1 MRAFGCMTRAV
12 IQSAQMLAYP
22 SVVSET
28 ASMGCLY
35 GSLRVWQVSVTV
47 LCGGIKLC
55 GKTDEHAVAE
65 KYETHQ
71 HARVYSRATR
81 YTVLCKAVGRIC
93 VMCAD
98 CVFRPPSGRSIPGG
112 LDHGSR

>member
-35 GSLRVWQVSVTV
+35 GSLRVWQVPVTV

-55 GKTDEHAVAE
+55 GETDE
-65 KYETHQ
+65 
-71 HARVYSRATR
+71 HARVYSRARR
-81 YTVLCKAVGRIC
+81 YTVLCKAVGR
-93 VMCAD
+93 
-98 CVFRPPSGRSIPGG
+98 
-112 LDHGSR
+112 

>member
-35 GSLRVWQVSVTV
+35 GSLRVWQVPVTV

-55 GKTDEHAVAE
+55 GETDEHAE

-71 HARVYSRATR
+71 HARVYSTCRAR
-81 YTVLCKAVGRIC
+81 LYTVLCKAVGR
-93 VMCAD
+93 
-98 CVFRPPSGRSIPGG
+98 
-112 LDHGSR
+112 

>member
-35 GSLRVWQVSVTV
+35 GSLRVWQVPVTV

-55 GKTDEHAVAE
+55 GETDEHAE

-71 HARVYSRATR
+71 HAPHVCTVHVERDCILYS
-81 YTVLCKAVGRIC
+81 VK
-93 VMCAD
+93 
-98 CVFRPPSGRSIPGG
+98 P
-112 LDHGSR
+112 